1 MSSISGDTIVAPV
14 RTAWRYEFRTI
25 AHHALLSFL
34 VRSVVVGNDEHGA
47 PTLVLGFFHEP
58 QRRRVHGR
66 SNPSATGKT
75 LIGNL
80 LLNGPR
86 HGVEVAGK
94 RGDLLAAPVEYP
106 YADAVALTQFLQ
118 ALASRRSHRLHD
130 GTHAVRKVEEEDQ
143 IERLLL
149 AREVYDGL
157 GTLLV
162 EHAEVILGQAGQDS
176 SIKRDFGIHVD
187 QGHAGAEYGSG
198 LRCHRNRAKE

>member
-1 MSSISGDTIVAPV
+1 VSASP
-14 RTAWRYEFRTI
+14 EI

-47 PTLVLGFFHEP
+47 ATLVFGFFHES
-58 QRRRVHGR
+58 QRRRIHGR
-66 SNPSATGKT
+66 SNPSAAGII
-75 LIGNL
+75 LIWNL

-94 RGDLLAAPVEYP
+94 RGDLLAAAVEDP
-106 YADAVALTQFLQ
+106 YTDAVALAQLLQ
-118 ALASRRSHRLHD
+118 ALASRRSHRPHN

-149 AREVYDGL
+149 ACEVYDGL

-162 EHAEVILGQAGQDS
+162 EHVEIVLGQAGQGS
-176 SIKRDFGIHVD
+176 SIKRDFGIDVD
-187 QGHAGAEYGSG
+187 QSHAGAEHGSG
-198 LRCHRNRAKE
+198 LPRHRNRAKE